1 MKFLITTTA
10 LCLLALIGRAQ
21 WNTSGNDIYN
31 TNTGNVG
38 IGTAAP
44 QALLEV
50 SPPGDYTQ
58 VLWPAVIR
66 NPINNNSTGYG
77 VGIKLKNSSY
87 NSGEVNKWA
96 GVAAVGAGS
105 GYSNWT
111 DLVFYTNNSSSAI
124 PSEKFRIT
132 GAGNVG
138 IGTTSPSSL
147 LHVSSATGSAA
158 IFPTT
163 VSIASTTNASDWGI
177 GPTWANL
184 DFVSGDNS
192 GIGAV
197 ARARIGA
204 YMTTSTGSST
214 GLAFFTASTSAL
226 NQVMTIDAGGK
237 VGFGTSAPTN
247 TITLPSTSTGITL
260 FNTADQTTNYERL
273 TINNTASQFVI
284 ASEAG
289 GTGTRRDLVLSNG
302 GNQLFTISST
312 SPKFTLNSGSTTTAS
327 PYGLYSF
334 TGTFVAPSGDQNGVG
349 IVPTINQSGTAGYT
363 ALLINPIESSTGSG
377 TKYLIQAQV
386 GGNKKLTVDNA
397 GNGYFAGNVGIGTT
411 SPDQKLTVN
420 GQVHSTSV
428 VVTSTVPADYVFD
441 TNYHL
446 RPLTDVKAFVDK
458 NHHLPEVPSAADFNK
473 DGQNLGEMNMLLL
486 KKVEELTLYLIE
498 KDKQL
503 AEQKTINQ
511 N

>member
-1 MKFLITTTA
+1 MKFLITTTV

-38 IGTAAP
+38 IGTSTP

-111 DLVFYTNNSSSAI
+111 DLAFYTNNSSSAI

-138 IGTTSPSSL
+138 IGTGSPTHSL
-147 LHVSSATGSAA
+147 T
-158 IFPTT
+158 FPK
-163 VSIASTTNASDWGI
+163 G
-177 GPTWANL
+177 
-184 DFVSGDNS
+184 
-192 GIGAV
+192 
-197 ARARIGA
+197 
-204 YMTTSTGSST
+204 
-214 GLAFFTASTSAL
+214 
-226 NQVMTIDAGGK
+226 
-237 VGFGTSAPTN
+237 
-247 TITLPSTSTGITL
+247 STGIAL
-260 FNTADQTTNYERL
+260 YNTSDQTTNYERVVQQWSGNVFM
-273 TINNTASQFVI
+273 INTAL
-284 ASEAG
+284 G
-289 GTGTRRDLVLSNG
+289 GTGTLRDLYIGAGTTLGTTYSSG
-302 GNQLFTISST
+302 GGIKILNTFTSSGSGAAGGLIASQGQLLAAIGTQRMFTIT
-312 SPKFTLNSGSTTTAS
+312 PNVT
-327 PYGLYSF
+327 
-334 TGTFVAPSGDQNGVG
+334 
-349 IVPTINQSGTAGYT
+349 QSGTAGYAALT
-363 ALLINPIESSTGSG
+363 ISSFENTVGSGAKLLIDAGTSGSANNGGTYTSKFTLDSS
-377 TKYLIQAQV
+377 
-386 GGNKKLTVDNA
+386 
-397 GNGYFAGNVGIGTT
+397 GNGYFAGNVGIGITSPSSTLEIYTGTSNNANGLVLSQAAAATGTSGRLFFYDATAGSGGANTIYRNGGSLQFTTGGTPGSASGTARMTLDSSGRLGIGTT

-420 GQVHSTSV
+420 GQVHATSV

-458 NHHLPEVPSAADFNK
+458 NHHLP
-473 DGQNLGEMNMLLL
+473 
-486 KKVEELTLYLIE
+486 
-498 KDKQL
+498 
-503 AEQKTINQ
+503 
-511 N
+511 